1 MDGIVAPSQSPARDF
16 IEEFQEDEIIP
27 ADGNAPVLYVINE
40 QQDSQTISGVSEL
53 SENTRAYEGET
64 VSLETNLFMNTIS
77 SKRVIQSATGTPLPP
92 VDVIL
97 HGGVAWDQ
105 LPEDR
110 DDLVMIMGASST
122 EQNVRSDTA
131 RGEYEITGEVVSTD
145 RIGGDLPE
153 GYILIAYE
161 IEKTGGLNTATPG
174 DLIEQQSSSISGVLE
189 QQANPEVD
197 ASAVTEEDGGDG
209 QEETTKNDSEGQDNQ
224 AEEDDSGEQEE
235 TTEDDTNKQEQTTDE
250 EQEQE
255 DQQVSDSDADSQ
267 TASSDT
273 SDPDTNESNPLGL
286 SILLIAGVGG
296 FAGIGITG
304 LGVALVPVA
313 AVAKVVDPQ
322 YLNISFKN
330 AFLVVG
336 IGVSLLIVSG
346 IVGFLASLFT

>member
-1 MDGIVAPSQSPARDF
+1 MRLKK
-16 IEEFQEDEIIP
+16 QE
-27 ADGNAPVLYVINE
+27 V
-40 QQDSQTISGVSEL
+40 
-53 SENTRAYEGET
+53 
-64 VSLETNLFMNTIS
+64 
-77 SKRVIQSATGTPLPP
+77 
-92 VDVIL
+92 
-97 HGGVAWDQ
+97 
-105 LPEDR
+105 
-110 DDLVMIMGASST
+110 
-122 EQNVRSDTA
+122 
-131 RGEYEITGEVVSTD
+131 
-145 RIGGDLPE
+145 
-153 GYILIAYE
+153 
-161 IEKTGGLNTATPG
+161 
-174 DLIEQQSSSISGVLE
+174 
-189 QQANPEVD
+189 
-197 ASAVTEEDGGDG
+197 SAVTEEDGGDG